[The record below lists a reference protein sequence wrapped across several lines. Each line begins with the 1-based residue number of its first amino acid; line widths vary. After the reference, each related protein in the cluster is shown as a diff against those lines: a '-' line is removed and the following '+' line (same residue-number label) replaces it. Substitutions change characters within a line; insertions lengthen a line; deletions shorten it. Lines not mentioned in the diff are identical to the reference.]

1 MDQQPKRP
9 LTVAQSVATQIRER
23 ILKREIAGGEPLRQE
38 AIAKSFG
45 ISIIP
50 VREALRQLEAEG
62 LVEVKTHRGAIATEL
77 TLDKAL
83 EWIHLRRLIETDLLG
98 LALDRIT
105 EMHLARAEK
114 ILEKFNSALHQRLEI
129 EHWTQF
135 NWQFH
140 SALYAAANR
149 PETMKVLESLHNK
162 CDRYIRLQLLKE
174 DHIERAQ
181 KEHGELIDLCRRR
194 KKRAAKSLLLQHI
207 VGVEEDLVEQ
217 LGF

>member
-1 MDQQPKRP
+1 MDQPKRP
-9 LTVAQSVATQIRER
+9 LTVAQTVASQIRER
-23 ILKREIAGGEPLRQE
+23 ILKREISGGDPLRQE

-62 LVEVKTHRGAIATEL
+62 LVELKTHRGAIATEL

-98 LALDRIT
+98 MALDHIT
-105 EMHLARAEK
+105 EEHLARAER
-114 ILEKFNSALHQRLEI
+114 ILGKFNAALHQRLEMD
-129 EHWTQF
+129 HWTQF
-135 NWQFH
+135 NWEFH
-140 SALYAAANR
+140 SALYAPADR

-162 CDRYIRLQLLKE
+162 CDRYIRLQLLGA

-181 KEHGELIDLCRRR
+181 KEHGELIDLCRKRQ
-194 KKRAAKSLLLQHI
+194 KRAAKALLLQHI

-217 LGF
+217 LSF